1 MDGTVN
7 SQALILMTRVPV
19 PGKTKTRLMPHLS
32 AEECAGFHEAC
43 LQDIIKVQRE
53 LQKPTNIFYS
63 EKLTEKFMS
72 MFPKESQFI
81 SQEGDNLGERM
92 SQAFRISLQ
101 DYKFTAMV
109 GSDLP
114 HLTVGILRSAFEA
127 LEQHDVVLGPAL
139 DGGYYLMG
147 LKQYIPDL
155 FTGITWGSSEVFRQT
170 IERVHSLGLSYC
182 LLKKMQDLD
191 TIEDLRAFMINP
203 ANKNHQAWKYV
214 DQLGGVK

>member
-81 SQEGDNLGERM
+81 SQEGDNLG
-92 SQAFRISLQ
+92 
-101 DYKFTAMV
+101 
-109 GSDLP
+109 
-114 HLTVGILRSAFEA
+114 
-127 LEQHDVVLGPAL
+127 
-139 DGGYYLMG
+139 
-147 LKQYIPDL
+147 
-155 FTGITWGSSEVFRQT
+155 
-170 IERVHSLGLSYC
+170 
-182 LLKKMQDLD
+182 
-191 TIEDLRAFMINP
+191 
-203 ANKNHQAWKYV
+203 
-214 DQLGGVK
+214 

>member
-1 MDGTVN
+1 MEGTVN

-43 LQDIIKVQRE
+43 LKDIIKVQRE
-53 LQKPTNIFYS
+53 LKKPANIFYS
-63 EKLTEKFMS
+63 EKLTEKFMT

-101 DYKFTAMV
+101 DYKFTLMV

-114 HLTVGILRSAFEA
+114 HLTVRLLQSAFEA

-139 DGGYYLMG
+139 DGGYYLIG
-147 LKQYIPDL
+147 LKQFIPDL

-170 IERVHSLGLSYC
+170 IERVHSLGLSYR
-182 LLKKMQDLD
+182 LLQTMQDLD
-191 TIEDLRAFMINP
+191 TIEDLRVYMRNP
-203 ANKNHQAWKYV
+203 ANKDHQAWKYI